1 MKLPFAATPARLS
14 ALAMACLLCG
24 CSSITDIFAGDKVD
38 YRSST
43 ATKGKS
49 LEVPPDLTQLTR
61 ESRYQAPGGVVSA
74 AANTSAAAAR
84 PGGAPATATVALM
97 SQGEVRVER
106 MGTQRWLVVP
116 AAPEKIWPRVKTF
129 WTERGFVLTAE
140 SAETGLLETDWAEN
154 RSKLPTDLLRR
165 TLGRVVDGLYDTG
178 LRDRYRTRMERASD
192 GSTEIY
198 ISHRGLEE
206 VYSDER
212 KDSTVWRP
220 RPNDPQLEA
229 QMLTLLMV
237 QLGAK
242 EETAR
247 TAVAA
252 AVEQPTR
259 ARVLSGRDA
268 ATLEMDEPFDRAWR
282 RVGLALD
289 RSGFS
294 VEDRDR
300 TAGVYFVRYVDQK
313 AVAAE
318 PGFFS
323 KLFSS
328 GSAAVA
334 PVKYRVAVKAN
345 GDNKTLVSVL
355 TSTGAPEAGDSGQR
369 IVNLLVGELK

>member
-1 MKLPFAATPARLS
+1 MKLPYAATPARLS
-14 ALAMACLLCG
+14 ALALACLLCG
-24 CSSITDIFAGDKVD
+24 CSSINDIFAGDKVD
-38 YRSST
+38 YRNNA
-43 ATKGKS
+43 ATKGKA

-61 ESRYQAPGGVVSA
+61 DSRYQAPGGVVSA
-74 AANTSAAAAR
+74 AATGGTAAR
-84 PGGAPATATVALM
+84 PAGAPAAATVALM
-97 SQGEVRVER
+97 TKGEVRVER
-106 MGTQRWLVVP
+106 MGNQRWLVVP
-116 AAPEKIWPRVKTF
+116 AAPEKVWPQVKAF
-129 WTERGFVLTAE
+129 WTERGFTFTAE
-140 SAETGLLETDWAEN
+140 VAESGLLETDWAEN

-165 TLGRVVDGLYDTG
+165 TLGRVVDGLYDSG
-178 LRDRYRTRMERASD
+178 ERDRYRTRVERASD

-212 KDSTVWRP
+212 KDTTVWRP
-220 RPNDPQLEA
+220 RPNDPALEA

-268 ATLEMDEPFDRAWR
+268 ATLEMDESFDRAWR

-300 TAGVYFVRYVDQK
+300 TAGVYYVRYVDQK
-313 AVAAE
+313 VAAE
-318 PGFFS
+318 ETGFFS

-328 GSAAVA
+328 GPAAAA
-334 PVKYRVAVKAN
+334 PVKYRVAVKAS
-345 GDNKTLVSVL
+345 GEKTLVSVL
-355 TSTGAPEAGDSGQR
+355 TAAGAPEAGDTGQR

>member
-1 MKLPFAATPARLS
+1 
-14 ALAMACLLCG
+14 
-24 CSSITDIFAGDKVD
+24 
-38 YRSST
+38 
-43 ATKGKS
+43 
-49 LEVPPDLTQLTR
+49 
-61 ESRYQAPGGVVSA
+61 
-74 AANTSAAAAR
+74 
-84 PGGAPATATVALM
+84 
-97 SQGEVRVER
+97 
-106 MGTQRWLVVP
+106 
-116 AAPEKIWPRVKTF
+116 
-129 WTERGFVLTAE
+129 
-140 SAETGLLETDWAEN
+140 
-154 RSKLPTDLLRR
+154 
-165 TLGRVVDGLYDTG
+165 
-178 LRDRYRTRMERASD
+178 
-192 GSTEIY
+192 
-198 ISHRGLEE
+198 
-206 VYSDER
+206 
-212 KDSTVWRP
+212 
-220 RPNDPQLEA
+220 
-229 QMLTLLMV
+229 
-237 QLGAK
+237 
-242 EETAR
+242 
-247 TAVAA
+247 
-252 AVEQPTR
+252 VEQPTR

>member
-1 MKLPFAATPARLS
+1 
-14 ALAMACLLCG
+14 MACLLCG

-38 YRSST
+38 YRSSS

-61 ESRYQAPGGVVSA
+61 DSRYQAPGGVVSA
-74 AANTSAAAAR
+74 AANTGAAAAR
-84 PGGAPATATVALM
+84 PGNAPATATVALM
-97 SQGEVRVER
+97 SQGAVRVER

-116 AAPEKIWPRVKTF
+116 AAPEKIWPQIKAF
-129 WTERGFVLTAE
+129 WTERGFTFTAE
-140 SAETGLLETDWAEN
+140 SAETGLMETDWAEN

-178 LRDRYRTRMERASD
+178 QRDRYRTRVERASD

-300 TAGVYFVRYVDQK
+300 TAGVYYVRYVDQK

-318 PGFFS
+318 PGFFG

-328 GSAAVA
+328 ASAAVA
-334 PVKYRVAVKAN
+334 PVKYRVSVKAS
-345 GDNKTLVSVL
+345 GDKTLVSVL
-355 TSTGAPEAGDSGQR
+355 TAAGAPEAGDSGQR
-369 IVNLLVGELK
+369 IVSLLAGELK